1 MTYFDP
7 FLGHILTYF
16 GSYFDLFWVIFDPFS
31 GQNHPL
37 SVCAEVPTHPCH
49 LVGFRPIPPVVATS
63 TTPVATNEL
72 IEDPL

>member
-1 MTYFDP
+1 MTYFDL

-16 GSYFDLFWVIFDPFS
+16 GSLFDPFS